1 MKWEEEDII
10 ESLIDDYCKHQKN
23 YEIYSQLDNEVDAN
37 WESAI
42 CDYIFT
48 KLQAITDATPT
59 ELADRLQD
67 RMDGVIEFDP
77 ECPPKIEVGSKW
89 YTAQDILYCDKDDL
103 YFDIEEDMHWLEV
116 DSKGDVYIVKGTLMV
131 YMGVMDDAGGWPCFM
146 IHNEEMDFA
155 GDPFKIKPA
164 K

>member
-1 MKWEEEDII
+1 
-10 ESLIDDYCKHQKN
+10 
-23 YEIYSQLDNEVDAN
+23 
-37 WESAI
+37 
-42 CDYIFT
+42 
-48 KLQAITDATPT
+48 
-59 ELADRLQD
+59 
-67 RMDGVIEFDP
+67 MDGVIEFDP